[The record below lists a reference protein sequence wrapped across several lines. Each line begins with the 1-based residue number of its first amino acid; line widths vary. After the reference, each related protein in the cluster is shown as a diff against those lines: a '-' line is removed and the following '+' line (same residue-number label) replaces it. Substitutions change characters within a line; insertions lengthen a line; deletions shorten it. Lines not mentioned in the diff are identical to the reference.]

1 MEIDMRNYK
10 KMFAHSSGRLVG
22 VGIPD
27 LRLDLSQRNQ
37 MLKIAK
43 RRKEDPEFDRECI
56 RKSVMRCANTKALK
70 KPVTLPKLKCLE
82 KNPES

>member
-1 MEIDMRNYK
+1 METDMKTNK
-10 KMFAHSSGRLVG
+10 QLFAHSSGRLVG

-27 LRLDLSQRNQ
+27 LRLDWSQRKR
-37 MLKIAK
+37 MLEMAK
-43 RRKEDPEFDRECI
+43 RRKEDPEFNNECI
-56 RKSVMRCANTKALK
+56 RKSIMRGANTKAQK